1 MSYNRVDI
9 RRTFDF
15 RIFFQPACAGM
26 KGTGSGTING
36 PRGVLIQADQ
46 SPNLFPSKEA
56 CVHGY
61 SQVVLHELGH
71 TFGAGHDTCFDD
83 THRGSVA
90 WCDFEAP
97 ASSTSICDETKT
109 PGYIE
114 YCSPFGIM
122 GGSPDPTG
130 LSDWTKTKAFTMD
143 AKIVFNWVDRA
154 NYPKLVSTIDWDPSM
169 SGYPSCILTC
179 TFLLQRSDA
188 ATLNASA
195 PAVIF
200 LQAKHPSLD
209 GGGNR
214 YFVMEHRYVLTP
226 RRFGA
231 SRDANSNP
239 NVPVLTVHLRDID
252 PTGGSPG
259 NWKGVSPGAQSP
271 TDSSLRTR
279 PLGDSILTDC
289 TPETPSWD
297 DAGCTLGS
305 SIILDTGSAATSVL
319 EPAAPVKMRVNISK
333 ALESGRL
340 RVTITRLS
348 TASTA
353 PRPSFKPTP
362 RPSPPPSPSPP
373 PPPSP
378 PLEPMPPLEPKTGM
392 LKWVEKVVSIICYG
406 IALLACY
413 FWRSC
418 RSRPRFIGRPD
429 ESTALHPYSP
439 AIQQE
444 VEMH

>member
-1 MSYNRVDI
+1 
-9 RRTFDF
+9 
-15 RIFFQPACAGM
+15 
-26 KGTGSGTING
+26 
-36 PRGVLIQADQ
+36 
-46 SPNLFPSKEA
+46 
-56 CVHGY
+56 
-61 SQVVLHELGH
+61 
-71 TFGAGHDTCFDD
+71 
-83 THRGSVA
+83 
-90 WCDFEAP
+90 
-97 ASSTSICDETKT
+97 
-109 PGYIE
+109 
-114 YCSPFGIM
+114 M
-122 GGSPDPTG
+122 GESPDPTG
-130 LSDWTKTKAFTMD
+130 LSDWTKTKSFTMD
-143 AKIVFNWVDRA
+143 AKIVFNWVDRVKH
-154 NYPKLVSTIDWDPSM
+154 PTLVRTIDWDPSM
-169 SGYPSCILTC
+169 SGYPSCSLTC

-200 LQAKHPSLD
+200 LQAKHLSLD
-209 GGGNR
+209 GGGDR

-252 PTGGSPG
+252 PTGGSLPFR
-259 NWKGVSPGAQSP
+259 SH
-271 TDSSLRTR
+271 
-279 PLGDSILTDC
+279 PLGHSILTDC

-362 RPSPPPSPSPP
+362 RPSPPPSPSPS